1 MGEVYRAIDSVLERK
16 VAVKLL
22 SERHARDED
31 AHARFRREALSAA
44 RLSGAPH
51 VITVFD
57 VGEHGEQPYI
67 VMEYLEG
74 GSVFDRLREGRI
86 PPALALEWLDQAGQ
100 ALDRAHADG
109 IVHRDVKPANLLL
122 DRDGTLVVSDFGIA
136 STSGFDTLTLPG
148 TVLGTAGY
156 LSPEQARGEPATAAS
171 DRYGLGVVAFEL
183 LTDRRPFQG
192 ETAAT
197 EAFAHVTAPVPSA
210 EKIEPELPDG
220 VDEVFQRALAKSPTD
235 RPASCAELVADLR
248 ETFRSAEVTTRVLP
262 ALIPTRAVP
271 APVHPRAVHRPR
283 RGRTKAVFV
292 GALILALAG
301 LGLAALLGSLLDSGE
316 GAERTAR
323 PPASTT
329 TQTTPPT
336 TITETT
342 TATEPAPTT
351 TTATEPAPTT
361 TPPTE
366 GVALN
371 DQGFV
376 LMQDGDY
383 ASALPLLEQAVAALS
398 GSGSVAEAYASYNLA
413 FTRFAL
419 GSCDG
424 VLQLLDRSEAVQ
436 GERKEIDALRRDWER
451 RCGTEEDGEKGKGKR
466 RLGASK
472 RSGELRQDLVVLGE
486 AALAL
491 LREDHPPVR
500 EDVEL

>member
-1 MGEVYRAIDSVLERK
+1 MGEVYRATDSVLERK

-57 VGEHGEQPYI
+57 VGEHGTQPYI

-74 GSVFDRLREGRI
+74 GSVFDRLRAGRI
-86 PPALALEWLDQAGQ
+86 PPALALEWLGQAGQ

-122 DRDGTLVVSDFGIA
+122 DRDGSIVVSDFGIA

-148 TVLGTAGY
+148 AVLGTAGY

-183 LTDRRPFQG
+183 LTDRRPFEG

-210 EKIEPELPDG
+210 EKIEPGLPDG
-220 VDEVFQRALAKSPTD
+220 VDEVLARALAKNPAD

-248 ETFRSAEVTTRVLP
+248 STFRNAEAPTRVLAAP
-262 ALIPTRAVP
+262 TPTRAPTRAAAARVP
-271 APVHPRAVHRPR
+271 PRAVHRPR
-283 RGRTKAVFV
+283 SPRTRGLVV
-292 GALILALAG
+292 GAVVLALAG
-301 LGLAALLGSLLDSGE
+301 LGLAALLGSTLDSGG
-316 GAERTAR
+316 GAERTTR
-323 PPASTT
+323 PPASTLT
-329 TQTTPPT
+329 RTTPPT

-342 TATEPAPTT
+342 TATETSSPPSTEPPAPP
-351 TTATEPAPTT
+351 TAPPTT
-361 TPPTE
+361 RPSD

-371 DQGFV
+371 NEGFA
-376 LMQDGDY
+376 LMQNGDY
-383 ASALPLLEQAVAALS
+383 AGALPILERAVDALS
-398 GSGSVAEAYASYNLA
+398 GSGSLAEAYASYNLA

-424 VLQLLDRSEAVQ
+424 VLSLLDRSEAVQ
-436 GERKEIDALRRDWER
+436 GERKEIDALRRD
-451 RCGTEEDGEKGKGKR
+451 CGEEGEKGKGR
-466 RLGASK
+466 GR
-472 RSGELRQDLVVLGE
+472 DN
-486 AALAL
+486 
-491 LREDHPPVR
+491 D
-500 EDVEL
+500 DD